1 MGGLSFFQERARSM
15 LNAPQFDDPEYW
27 HQRAEKARVLADQMS
42 NELHKEMMLKVADN
56 YDQLAVKAAVRSI
69 NERKRS

>member
-1 MGGLSFFQERARSM
+1 MAFSKLTCVVRK
-15 LNAPQFDDPEYW
+15 LNAPQFDDPQYW
-27 HQRAEKARVLADQMS
+27 RQRAEEARVLAEQMI
-42 NELHKEMMLKVADN
+42 NELHKEMMLRVADN